1 MKELT
6 IDAHKWMSALRFEY
20 YRVAQL
26 RELRVGEEL
35 WVAYFAGP
43 GAVEGAKGHCEAYF
57 KRVRGGYEFAA
68 VWTINWTGNPRRPH
82 VMTFGKFNLLP
93 GNLIQFASERDLQAE
108 KPFRRVCRYAEFI
121 ERHAKD
127 YGIKEP
133 APYHCHA
140 LWRGMTV
147 LKDGYTKY
155 GVEGPIAKGLE
166 AILEMAMALGVVPQ
180 YEHWEDCAVTVIT

>member
-6 IDAHKWMSALRFEY
+6 IDAHKWMRALRFEY

-26 RELRVGEEL
+26 RELRVDEEL
-35 WVAYFAGP
+35 WVGYFAGP
-43 GAVEGAKGHCEAYF
+43 GAVEGVEGHCEAYF

-93 GNLIQFASERDLQAE
+93 GNLIQFPSEKDLQAE
-108 KPFRRVCRYAEFI
+108 VPFRRVCRYVEFI
-121 ERHAKD
+121 ERHAKA
-127 YGIKEP
+127 YGIETWWP
-133 APYHCHA
+133 APYHCHS

-155 GVEGPIAKGLE
+155 GVEGPMVKGLG
-166 AILEMAMALGVVPQ
+166 AIVETAMALGAIPQ
-180 YEHWEDCAVTVIT
+180 DEGTASVQ